1 MAYKGTKD
9 LAGLYL
15 GTVDVKGD
23 VEAANLKMSNS
34 VSAFQPLGAVNPA
47 PINAGTRSG
56 TLSLTGYY
64 NGTDTTLD
72 TVAAQANASVLC
84 AMLVDGASPYSGSP
98 TLYRYYGIQGGI
110 LDSSELQLAPS
121 EAHKMATQVTVA
133 GTVDLGYVVH
143 DVTALRSGV
152 TGTPTDATYADLG
165 ANTAATGIRA
175 HLIIPT
181 LTLGAATNLI
191 VKLRHS
197 TDHSSWAD
205 LASGAFT
212 AATVPTTQTLTV
224 ASVVNR
230 YLSIAWTWTGST
242 GTSFYAFV
250 GVAVI

>member
-1 MAYKGTKD
+1 MANKGTKD
-9 LAGLYL
+9 IAGLYI
-15 GTVDVKGD
+15 GAVDVKGD
-23 VEAANLKMSNS
+23 VESANLKMSNS
-34 VSAFQPLGAVNPA
+34 LSAFQPLGAVNPA

-56 TLSLTGYY
+56 TLNLTGYY

-72 TVAAQANASVLC
+72 SIAAQASSSVLC
-84 AMLVDGASPYSGSP
+84 ALLVDGASPYSGSP

-110 LDSSELQLAPS
+110 LDSSEVQLAPS
-121 EAHKMATQVTVA
+121 EAHKMATEVTVA
-133 GTVDLGYVVH
+133 GNVDFGTVVH
-143 DVTALRSGV
+143 DVTQLRSGT
-152 TGTPTDATYADLG
+152 TGTPTDSTYADLG
-165 ANTAATGIRA
+165 AVTAATGIRA

-181 LTLGAATNLI
+181 LTLGSATNLI

-197 TDHSSWAD
+197 SDHSAWVD

-212 AATVPTTQTLTV
+212 AATAATTQTLTV